1 MSSGEERRH
10 DWCVCPST
18 PSFNQ
23 FETICPPQIKRC
35 EGKFQSYTFAYLYA
49 EDMQQDAID
58 CASQAIDK
66 YPNEKDIA
74 SYIKKEFDKKYE
86 PTWHCAVGRNFGSF
100 VTHEAKTMVGI
111 LRIRFMLL

>member
-1 MSSGEERRH
+1 MPEEEKPLKH
-10 DWCVCPST
+10 AVVKNADMT
-18 PSFNQ
+18 
-23 FETICPPQIKRC
+23 
-35 EGKFQSYTFAYLYA
+35 

-74 SYIKKEFDKKYE
+74 MYIKREFDKKYS

-100 VTHEAKTMVGI
+100 VTHEAKTMMYFYLDQKAI
-111 LRIRFMLL
+111 LLFKAG